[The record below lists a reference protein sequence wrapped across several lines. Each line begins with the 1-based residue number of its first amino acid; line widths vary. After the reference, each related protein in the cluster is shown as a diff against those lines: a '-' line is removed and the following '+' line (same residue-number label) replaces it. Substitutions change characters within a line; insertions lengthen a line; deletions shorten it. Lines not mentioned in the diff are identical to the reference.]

1 MSNLSE
7 RLLLLR
13 KERKL
18 NQEDLVEPFEVTVR
32 TYRRYET
39 GEREPG
45 ASMLW
50 KIADFYDVTID
61 YLVGRSDERGKK

>member
-7 RLLLLR
+7 RLLVLR

-39 GEREPG
+39 GEREPC
-45 ASMLW
+45 ASTLC

>member
-1 MSNLSE
+1 MLKLSE

-13 KERKL
+13 KEKKL
-18 NQEDLVEPFEVTVR
+18 RQEDLLEPFEVTVR

-45 ASMLW
+45 ASTLW
-50 KIADFYDVTID
+50 KMADFYGVSVD
-61 YLVGRSDERGKK
+61 YLIGRSDIR